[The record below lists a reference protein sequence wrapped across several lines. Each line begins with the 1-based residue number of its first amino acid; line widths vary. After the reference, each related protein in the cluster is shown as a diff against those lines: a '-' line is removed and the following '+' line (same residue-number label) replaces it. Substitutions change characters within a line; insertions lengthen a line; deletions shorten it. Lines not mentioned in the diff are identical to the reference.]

1 LPFTHFSIAE
11 PVKRPW
17 VTLNVFCWLSVPELL
32 GWDLKP
38 TRNLRSDRE
47 LLWISRHC
55 PWQVGDSVTA
65 LARLVVVSYP
75 GGGLRNQLAHLGA
88 EAVHAG
94 LVVGSGGNLSARA
107 PGSDR
112 CWITAAGSWL
122 DRLGPTDFSL
132 IDISGG
138 QLQDGHPRPSSEW
151 RLHTETYRRRP
162 DVNAIVHLHPQVSVL
177 LTALGHDIALMT
189 TDHAYYLREIA
200 TVEFDLPGGS
210 DLAIAAADA
219 VANGVNALIL
229 GHHGCSVLAD
239 SVELAHKRAVNLE
252 EAARSTYAAL
262 LLSQGQPAR
271 IPGVPAGFLDAVQ
284 LDEARI

>member
-1 LPFTHFSIAE
+1 VSG
-11 PVKRPW
+11 R
-17 VTLNVFCWLSVPELL
+17 
-32 GWDLKP
+32 
-38 TRNLRSDRE
+38 
-47 LLWISRHC
+47 
-55 PWQVGDSVTA
+55 VGERVAA

-75 GGGLRNQLAHLGA
+75 GGGLRNQLAHVGA
-88 EAVHAG
+88 EAVRAG

-122 DRLGPTDFSL
+122 DRLSPTEFSL

-138 QLQDGHPRPSSEW
+138 EFQDGHPHPSSEW

-177 LTALGHDIALMT
+177 LTALGHDIALLT

-200 TVEFDLPGGS
+200 TVAFEPPGS
-210 DLAIAAADA
+210 IDLATAAADA
-219 VANGVNALIL
+219 VENGVNVLIL
-229 GHHGCSVLAD
+229 RHHGCSVLAD

-252 EAARSTYAAL
+252 EAARTTYAAL
-262 LLSQGQPAR
+262 LLSQGQSAR
-271 IPGVPAGFLDAVQ
+271 IPEVPARFLDSVQ
-284 LDEARI
+284 REEAKI